1 MSLKTVA
8 ICALVAVATSVTIS
22 AAVSPGENI
31 LSNGK
36 LEADQTDYPICWSVY
51 IRDRKLVKWMPS
63 GGPDSLP
70 HFRLFSTAP
79 EPHDTT
85 IRQGGLRLASNG
97 VYRLSVKVRT
107 KDFRYRNAGVVVANG
122 GWKRSVAVGNIPK
135 DTAGKWK
142 EMACRFEPFDKDGVH
157 TVIFF
162 ASGFTGTFDVA
173 DPRLTAENDVALAE
187 TEPSALSAAATAP
200 RFVPFA
206 PLLWEIPRAKREVT
220 FRFFG
225 KVPSGRL
232 EDYDL
237 ELSVDEAAVAGRPPY
252 QTASVATASVATAS
266 VATAS
271 VATASVG
278 CARRARRTPL
288 SKGPI
293 IVTLPEGV
301 EQGVMTVRGVAR
313 ATGRE
318 MCREQFTFRTVDAP
332 EIPAECGRRLNN
344 LSTELLNEPLGVGCS
359 RYGEFR
365 GLGEKEKTQKNS
377 KAPKLPEAKATASFR
392 FTMPRSGWL
401 YIAVRRAEGCPP
413 YHAESS
419 GRARCPQ
426 RAVSVMLDGREVI
439 GAGTPRAETFREV
452 EVGPHEITVK
462 GGEGRL
468 VVRSIAEI
476 ISYCPCVKCPV
487 REGPCYDWPY
497 EERYVLPAIT
507 TQNGGNI
514 PTNALPSFRTR
525 GYRWIANLNTTGLSS
540 NALERA
546 LTGCTGLTAPYY
558 SGVTCDEQFF
568 YKPHEIAAYTKGLKA
583 YDFVHSPERVI
594 YTWIVGKPMTPAL
607 DQEFLAT
614 CINASRGRGKLL
626 LEMYC
631 RTNGETEEEA
641 HAHLKRYVADTL
653 DRYRERHPLAVA
665 SAGAIFGNF
674 NQVPI
679 LSLVH
684 NPAIDYKYYLDMQL
698 NLAAND
704 PSCRDLGAV
713 GYWGCNYADDEM
725 KRWSFALM
733 RHYVVEGR
741 TNMLSSAYGFRY
753 RPGHLEDGDF
763 CGGRGA
769 TALPDCGG
777 GRGAT
782 ALPDGGGHAG
792 RVTLPAPWKATGN
805 VHTDSHPEFARRSQ
819 CRWGG
824 NGGVGDTFA
833 VLVREDGAPA
843 TVSQTAK
850 GLVPGRTYCLQ
861 FSTFDVKDVK
871 ANRIAPRR
879 FGIDVKLGAGA
890 EIRKDLSWV
899 YVDKRTKG
907 RYDFNDNVARVN
919 LHHIVFTAR
928 AAETE
933 IVFDNVGAEAGEEL
947 GINYVSLTPYFEG
960 SASDL

>member
-1 MSLKTVA
+1 MNARVA
-8 ICALVAVATSVTIS
+8 AFLPLMVLASAF

-79 EPHDTT
+79 EPYDTT
-85 IRQGGLRLASNG
+85 IRQGGIRLASNG

-107 KDFRYRNAGVVVANG
+107 KDFRYKNAGVVVANG
-122 GWKRSVAVGNIPK
+122 GWKRSVAVGNIPR

-142 EMACRFEPFDKDGVH
+142 EMSCGFEPFDKDGVH

-173 DPRLTAENDVALAE
+173 DPRLTAENDIALAE
-187 TEPSALSAAATAP
+187 TEPSVLSAAANMP
-200 RFVPFA
+200 RFVPMA
-206 PLLWEIPRAKREVT
+206 PLLWEIPRTKREVT

-225 KVPSGRL
+225 KVPSGRV
-232 EDYDL
+232 EDYDFVVSVKDG
-237 ELSVDEAAVAGRPPY
+237 ELRVP
-252 QTASVATASVATAS
+252 
-266 VATAS
+266 
-271 VATASVG
+271 
-278 CARRARRTPL
+278 
-288 SKGPI
+288 
-293 IVTLPEGV
+293 VTEGLMTVKLPEGADG
-301 EQGVMTVRGVAR
+301 GVMTVRGVAR

-318 MCREQFTFRTVDAP
+318 MCREQFAFRTVDAP
-332 EIPAECGRRLNN
+332 AIPASCGRRLNN
-344 LSTELLNEPLGVGCS
+344 LSTELLAAPLNGGCEP
-359 RYGEFR
+359 
-365 GLGEKEKTQKNS
+365 Q
-377 KAPKLPEAKATASFR
+377 R
-392 FTMPRSGWL
+392 FTVTAPRSGWL
-401 YIAVRRAEGCPP
+401 YIAVRRIEDKPP
-413 YHAESS
+413 YPCES
-419 GRARCPQ
+419 GGARCPQ
-426 RAVSVMLDGREVI
+426 RAVRVTLDGREVVD
-439 GAGTPRAETFREV
+439 GDTPRLETFREV
-452 EVGPHEITVK
+452 VVGPHEITVM

-468 VVRSIAEI
+468 EVRAIAEI

-487 REGPCYDWPY
+487 SEGPRYDWPY

-514 PTNALPSFRTR
+514 PTNALPSFLAR

-546 LTGCTGLTAPYY
+546 LAGCAGLTAPYY
-558 SGVTCDEQFF
+558 AGVTCDEQFF

-641 HAHLKRYVADTL
+641 QAHLKRYVADTL
-653 DRYRERHPLAVA
+653 DRYRERYPLSVA

-674 NQVPI
+674 NQLPI

-725 KRWSFALM
+725 MRWSFALM
-733 RHYVVEGR
+733 RHYVVEGH

-763 CGGRGA
+763 SGGLGTSRPT
-769 TALPDCGG
+769 TANLVGCVV
-777 GRGAT
+777 
-782 ALPDGGGHAG
+782 LN
-792 RVTLPAPWKATGN
+792 APWRTVGKVRA
-805 VHTDSHPEFARRSQ
+805 DSHPEFARRSQ

-833 VLVREDGAPA
+833 VLTREEGEPA
-843 TVSQTAK
+843 TVRQTAK

-890 EIRKDLSWV
+890 EVRKDLSWV
-899 YVDKRTKG
+899 HVDERTKG

-919 LHHIVFTAR
+919 LHHVVFTAGATEVEVLFNN
-928 AAETE
+928 AAAK
-933 IVFDNVGAEAGEEL
+933 VGEEL
-947 GINYVSLTPYFEG
+947 GLNAVSLNPYFGG
-960 SASDL
+960 SADGMQSAK

>member
-1 MSLKTVA
+1 MLM
-8 ICALVAVATSVTIS
+8 AVASAS

-79 EPHDTT
+79 EAHDTT
-85 IRQGGLRLASNG
+85 IRQGGIRLASNG
-97 VYRLSVKVRT
+97 IYRLSVKVRT
-107 KDFRYRNAGVVVANG
+107 KDFRYKNAGVVVANG
-122 GWKRSVAVGNIPK
+122 GWKQSVAVGNIPK

-142 EMACRFEPFDKDGVH
+142 EMSCRFEPFDKDGVH

-187 TEPSALSAAATAP
+187 TEPSVLSSAVHVP
-200 RFVPFA
+200 RFVPMA

-225 KVPSGRL
+225 KVQSGRV

-237 ELSVDEAAVAGRPPY
+237 VVSVKDGESRMPVTEELMTV
-252 QTASVATASVATAS
+252 
-266 VATAS
+266 
-271 VATASVG
+271 
-278 CARRARRTPL
+278 
-288 SKGPI
+288 K
-293 IVTLPEGV
+293 LPEGADS
-301 EQGVMTVRGVAR
+301 GVMTVRGVAR
-313 ATGRE
+313 VTGRE
-318 MCREQFTFRTVDAP
+318 MCREQFTFHTVDAP
-332 EIPAECGRRLNN
+332 AIPVGCGRRLNN
-344 LSTELLNEPLGVGCS
+344 LSTELLYVPLTGKGEP
-359 RYGEFR
+359 
-365 GLGEKEKTQKNS
+365 Q
-377 KAPKLPEAKATASFR
+377 R
-392 FTMPRSGWL
+392 FTVTAPRSGWL
-401 YIAVRRAEGCPP
+401 YIAVRG
-413 YHAESS
+413 
-419 GRARCPQ
+419 GQ
-426 RAVSVMLDGREVI
+426 KVGIVTLDGREVI
-439 GAGTPRAETFREV
+439 DGDTPRLETFREV
-452 EVGPHEITVK
+452 AVGPHEITVK

-468 VVRSIAEI
+468 VVRDIAEI

-487 REGPCYDWPY
+487 SEGPRYDWPY
-497 EERYVLPAIT
+497 EERYVLPAST
-507 TQNGGNI
+507 TQNGGII
-514 PTNALPSFRTR
+514 PTNALPSFLAR
-525 GYRWIANLNTTGLSS
+525 GYRWIANLNTTGLSAD
-540 NALERA
+540 ALERA
-546 LTGCTGLTAPYY
+546 LAGCAGLTAPSYA
-558 SGVTCDEQFF
+558 GVTCDEQFF

-583 YDFVHSPERVI
+583 YDFAHSPERVI

-631 RTNGETEEEA
+631 RTNGETEKEA
-641 HAHLKRYVADTL
+641 QAHLKRYVVDAL
-653 DRYRERHPLAVA
+653 DRYRERHPLSVA
-665 SAGAIFGNF
+665 SAGVVFGNF
-674 NQVPI
+674 NQMPI

-684 NPAIDYKYYLDMQL
+684 DPAIDYKYYLDMQL

-733 RHYVVEGR
+733 RHYVVEGH
-741 TNMLSSAYGFRY
+741 TNMLSSAHGFRY

-763 CGGRGA
+763 SGGFASWRTSGKVRA
-769 TALPDCGG
+769 
-777 GRGAT
+777 
-782 ALPDGGGHAG
+782 
-792 RVTLPAPWKATGN
+792 
-805 VHTDSHPEFARRSQ
+805 DSHPEFARRSQ

-833 VLVREDGAPA
+833 VLTREEGAPA
-843 TVSQTAK
+843 TVGQTAK

-879 FGIDVKLGAGA
+879 FGIDVKLGVGA
-890 EIRKDLSWV
+890 EVRKDLSWLH
-899 YVDKRTKG
+899 VDNRVKG

-919 LHHIVFTAR
+919 LHHVVFTAGT
-928 AAETE
+928 TE
-933 IVFDNVGAEAGEEL
+933 VEVLFDNAAAKVGEEL
-947 GINYVSLTPYFEG
+947 GLNAVSLNPYFEG
-960 SASDL
+960 SASEMEQ

>member
-1 MSLKTVA
+1 MKARVSAVLM
-8 ICALVAVATSVTIS
+8 LMAVASVS
-22 AAVSPGENI
+22 AAVTPGENI

-63 GGPDSLP
+63 GGPGSLP

-79 EPHDTT
+79 EAHDTT
-85 IRQGGLRLASNG
+85 IRQGGIRLASNG

-107 KDFRYRNAGVVVANG
+107 KGFCYKNAGVVVANG
-122 GWKRSVAVGNIPK
+122 GWKRSVAVGNIPR

-142 EMACRFEPFDKDGVH
+142 EMSCRFEPFDKDGVH

-187 TEPSALSAAATAP
+187 TEPSVLSSAVHVP
-200 RFVPFA
+200 RFVPMA

-225 KVPSGRL
+225 KVQSGRV

-237 ELSVDEAAVAGRPPY
+237 ECKIENVKCKSEGLVVTVPVRKESIV
-252 QTASVATASVATAS
+252 
-266 VATAS
+266 
-271 VATASVG
+271 
-278 CARRARRTPL
+278 
-288 SKGPI
+288 
-293 IVTLPEGV
+293 VTLPEGADS
-301 EQGVMTVRGVAR
+301 GVMTVRGVAR

-318 MCREQFTFRTVDAP
+318 ICREQFTFRTVDAP
-332 EIPAECGRRLNN
+332 AIPVGRGRRLNN
-344 LSTELLNEPLGVGCS
+344 LSTELLSVPLTGKGEPH
-359 RYGEFR
+359 
-365 GLGEKEKTQKNS
+365 
-377 KAPKLPEAKATASFR
+377 R
-392 FTMPRSGWL
+392 FTVTAPRSGWL
-401 YIAVRRAEGCPP
+401 YIAVRG
-413 YHAESS
+413 
-419 GRARCPQ
+419 GQ
-426 RAVSVMLDGREVI
+426 QVAVVTLDGRAVI
-439 GAGTPRAETFREV
+439 DGDMTRLETFREV
-452 EVGPHEITVK
+452 AGGPHEITVK

-468 VVRSIAEI
+468 VVRDIAEI

-487 REGPCYDWPY
+487 SEGPRYDWPY
-497 EERYVLPAIT
+497 EERYVLPAVT
-507 TQNGGNI
+507 TQNGGII
-514 PTNALPSFRTR
+514 PTNAIPSFLAR
-525 GYRWIANLNTTGLSS
+525 GYRWIANLNTTALSAD
-540 NALERA
+540 ALERA
-546 LTGCTGLTAPYY
+546 LAGCAGLTAPYY
-558 SGVTCDEQFF
+558 AGVTCDEQFF

-583 YDFVHSPERVI
+583 YDFAHSPERVI

-631 RTNGETEEEA
+631 RTNGETEKEA
-641 HAHLKRYVADTL
+641 QAHLKRYVVDAL
-653 DRYRERHPLAVA
+653 DRYRERHPLSVA
-665 SAGAIFGNF
+665 SAGVVFGNF
-674 NQVPI
+674 NQMPI

-684 NPAIDYKYYLDMQL
+684 DPAIDYKYYLDMQL

-733 RHYVVEGR
+733 RHYVVEGH
-741 TNMLSSAYGFRY
+741 TNMLSSAHGFRY

-763 CGGRGA
+763 SGGFASWRTSGKVRA
-769 TALPDCGG
+769 
-777 GRGAT
+777 
-782 ALPDGGGHAG
+782 
-792 RVTLPAPWKATGN
+792 
-805 VHTDSHPEFARRSQ
+805 DSHPEFARRSQ

-833 VLVREDGAPA
+833 VLTREEGASA
-843 TVSQTAK
+843 TVGQTAK
-850 GLVPGRTYCLQ
+850 GLVPGCTYCLQ

-879 FGIDVKLGAGA
+879 FGIDVKLGVGA
-890 EIRKDLSWV
+890 EVRKDLSWV
-899 YVDKRTKG
+899 HVDNRVKG

-919 LHHIVFTAR
+919 LHHIVFTAC

-933 IVFDNVGAEAGEEL
+933 IVFNNAAAKVGEEL
-947 GINYVSLTPYFEG
+947 GLNAVSLNPYFEG
-960 SASDL
+960 SASEMEQ

>member
-1 MSLKTVA
+1 MNARVA
-8 ICALVAVATSVTIS
+8 AFLPLMALVSAF

-70 HFRLFSTAP
+70 HFRLFSTVP

-85 IRQGGLRLASNG
+85 IRQGGIRLASNG

-142 EMACRFEPFDKDGVH
+142 EMSCRFEPFDKDGVH

-173 DPRLTAENDVALAE
+173 DPRLTAENDIARTE
-187 TEPSALSAAATAP
+187 TEPSVLTAAANAP
-200 RFVPFA
+200 RFVPMA
-206 PLLWEIPRAKREVT
+206 PLLWEIPRTKREVT

-225 KVPSGRL
+225 KVPSGQV

-237 ELSVDEAAVAGRPPY
+237 ECKIENVKCKMDLPVVTVPIRKGVIVVALPAGVD
-252 QTASVATASVATAS
+252 S
-266 VATAS
+266 
-271 VATASVG
+271 
-278 CARRARRTPL
+278 
-288 SKGPI
+288 
-293 IVTLPEGV
+293 
-301 EQGVMTVRGVAR
+301 GVMTVRGVTR

-318 MCREQFTFRTVDAP
+318 ICREQFTFRTVDAP
-332 EIPAECGRRLNN
+332 AIPADCGRRLNN
-344 LSTELLNEPLGVGCS
+344 LSTELLSEPLKGNGTSQRFNV
-359 RYGEFR
+359 
-365 GLGEKEKTQKNS
+365 
-377 KAPKLPEAKATASFR
+377 TA
-392 FTMPRSGWL
+392 PRSGWL
-401 YIAVRRAEGCPP
+401 YIAVRRLEDKLP
-413 YHAESS
+413 YQCKPSYQCES

-426 RAVSVMLDGREVI
+426 RAVRVTLDGRAVI
-439 GAGTPRAETFREV
+439 DDDTPRLETFREIT
-452 EVGPHEITVK
+452 VGPHEITVK

-468 VVRSIAEI
+468 VVRAIAEI

-487 REGPCYDWPY
+487 SEGPRYDWPY

-514 PTNALPSFRTR
+514 PTNALPSFLAR

-546 LTGCTGLTAPYY
+546 LAGCAGLTAPYY

-583 YDFVHSPERVI
+583 YDFTHSPERII

-614 CINASRGRGKLL
+614 CINASRGRGRLL

-641 HAHLKRYVADTL
+641 QAHLKRYVADAI
-653 DRYRERHPLAVA
+653 DRYRERHPLSVA

-704 PSCRDLGAV
+704 LSCRDLGAV

-733 RHYVVEGR
+733 RHYVVEGH
-741 TNMLSSAYGFRY
+741 TNMLSSVYGFRY

-763 CGGRGA
+763 SGGLGTSRP
-769 TALPDCGG
+769 TNSNLV
-777 GRGAT
+777 
-782 ALPDGGGHAG
+782 G
-792 RVTLPAPWKATGN
+792 RVVLNASWRTSGKVRA
-805 VHTDSHPEFARRSQ
+805 DSYPEFARRSQ

-833 VLVREDGAPA
+833 VLTREKGAPA

-890 EIRKDLSWV
+890 EVRKDLSWV
-899 YVDKRTKG
+899 HVDERTKG

-928 AAETE
+928 AIEME
-933 IVFDNVGAEAGEEL
+933 IVFDNAAAAAGEEL
-947 GINYVSLTPYFEG
+947 GINYVSLLPYY
-960 SASDL
+960 SAD

>member
-1 MSLKTVA
+1 MNARVA
-8 ICALVAVATSVTIS
+8 AFLPLMVLASAF

-79 EPHDTT
+79 EPYDTT
-85 IRQGGLRLASNG
+85 IRQGGIRLASNG

-107 KDFRYRNAGVVVANG
+107 KDFRYKNAGVVVANG
-122 GWKRSVAVGNIPK
+122 GWKRSVAVGNIPR

-142 EMACRFEPFDKDGVH
+142 EMSCRCEPFDKDGVH

-173 DPRLTAENDVALAE
+173 DPRLTAENDIALAE
-187 TEPSALSAAATAP
+187 TEPSVLSAAANMP
-200 RFVPFA
+200 RFVPMA
-206 PLLWEIPRAKREVT
+206 PLLWEIPRTKREVT

-225 KVPSGRL
+225 KVPSGRV
-232 EDYDL
+232 EDYDFVVSVKDG
-237 ELSVDEAAVAGRPPY
+237 ELRVP
-252 QTASVATASVATAS
+252 
-266 VATAS
+266 
-271 VATASVG
+271 
-278 CARRARRTPL
+278 
-288 SKGPI
+288 
-293 IVTLPEGV
+293 VTEGLMTVKLPEGADG
-301 EQGVMTVRGVAR
+301 GVMTVRGVAR

-318 MCREQFTFRTVDAP
+318 MCREQFAFRTVDAP
-332 EIPAECGRRLNN
+332 AIPASCGRRLNN
-344 LSTELLNEPLGVGCS
+344 LSTELLAAPLNGGCEP
-359 RYGEFR
+359 
-365 GLGEKEKTQKNS
+365 Q
-377 KAPKLPEAKATASFR
+377 R
-392 FTMPRSGWL
+392 FTVTAPRSGWL
-401 YIAVRRAEGCPP
+401 YIAVRRLEDKPP
-413 YHAESS
+413 YPCES
-419 GRARCPQ
+419 GGARCPQ
-426 RAVSVMLDGREVI
+426 RAVRVTLDGREVVD
-439 GAGTPRAETFREV
+439 GDTPRLETFREV
-452 EVGPHEITVK
+452 VVGPHEITVM

-468 VVRSIAEI
+468 EVRAIAEI

-487 REGPCYDWPY
+487 SEGPRYDWPY

-514 PTNALPSFRTR
+514 PTNALPSFLAR

-546 LTGCTGLTAPYY
+546 LAGCAGLTAPYY
-558 SGVTCDEQFF
+558 AGVTCDEQFF

-641 HAHLKRYVADTL
+641 QAHLKRYVADTL
-653 DRYRERHPLAVA
+653 DRYRERYPLSVA

-674 NQVPI
+674 NQLPI

-733 RHYVVEGR
+733 RHYVVEGH

-763 CGGRGA
+763 SGGLGTSRPT
-769 TALPDCGG
+769 TANLVGCVV
-777 GRGAT
+777 
-782 ALPDGGGHAG
+782 LN
-792 RVTLPAPWKATGN
+792 APWRTVGKVRA
-805 VHTDSHPEFARRSQ
+805 DSHPEFARRSQ

-833 VLVREDGAPA
+833 VLTREEGEPA
-843 TVSQTAK
+843 TVRQTAK

-890 EIRKDLSWV
+890 EVRKDLSWV
-899 YVDKRTKG
+899 HVDERTQG

-919 LHHIVFTAR
+919 LHHIVFIAR
-928 AAETE
+928 ATETE
-933 IVFDNVGAEAGEEL
+933 IIFDNAAAKVGEEL
-947 GINYVSLTPYFEG
+947 GLNAVSLNPYFGG
-960 SASDL
+960 SADGMQSAK

>member
-1 MSLKTVA
+1 MK
-8 ICALVAVATSVTIS
+8 IALFWLSWLFAAFAAF
-22 AAVSPGENI
+22 AAVKPGENI

-51 IRDRKLVKWMPS
+51 IRDRKLVKWIPS

-70 HFRLFSTAP
+70 HFRLFSTTP

-85 IRQGGLRLASNG
+85 IRQGGIRLASNG

-107 KDFRYRNAGVVVANG
+107 KDFIYKNAGVVVASG
-122 GWKRSVAVGNIPK
+122 GWRQSKAVGNIPK
-135 DTAGKWK
+135 DTDGQWR
-142 EMACRFEPFDKDGVH
+142 EMSCKFKTFAEKGIH
-157 TVIFF
+157 QVIFF

-173 DPRLTAENDVALAE
+173 DVRLTAENDIALAE
-187 TEPSALSAAATAP
+187 TEPSALSAAANVP
-200 RFVPFA
+200 RFVPMA

-225 KVPSGRL
+225 KVPSGRV

-237 ELSVDEAAVAGRPPY
+237 ECKIENVNCKMDRPVVAV
-252 QTASVATASVATAS
+252 
-266 VATAS
+266 
-271 VATASVG
+271 
-278 CARRARRTPL
+278 
-288 SKGPI
+288 PI
-293 IVTLPEGV
+293 RNGSIVVTLPEGA
-301 EQGVMTVRGVAR
+301 EQGVMTVRGVER

-318 MCREQFTFRTVDAP
+318 ICRKQFTFRTVDAP
-332 EIPAECGRRLNN
+332 AIPAGCGRRLNN
-344 LSTELLNEPLGVGCS
+344 LSTELLSTPLKGG
-359 RYGEFR
+359 G
-365 GLGEKEKTQKNS
+365 GAQ
-377 KAPKLPEAKATASFR
+377 R
-392 FTMPRSGWL
+392 FTVTAPRTGWL
-401 YIAVRRAEGCPP
+401 YIAVRGGQQA
-413 YHAESS
+413 AT
-419 GRARCPQ
+419 
-426 RAVSVMLDGREVI
+426 VTLDGREVI
-439 GAGTPRAETFREV
+439 DGDTPRLETFREV
-452 EVGPHEITVK
+452 SVGLHEIVVT

-468 VVRSIAEI
+468 VVRAIAEI

-487 REGPCYDWPY
+487 REGPRYDWPY
-497 EERYVLPAIT
+497 EERYVLPALT
-507 TQNGGNI
+507 TENGGRI
-514 PTNALPSFRTR
+514 PTNALPSFLAR

-540 NALERA
+540 NALGQA
-546 LTGCTGLTAPYY
+546 LAGCAGLTAPYY

-583 YDFVHSPERVI
+583 YDFTHSPERII

-641 HAHLKRYVADTL
+641 HAHLKRYVADAL

-665 SAGAIFGNF
+665 SAGVIFGNF

-684 NPAIDYKYYLDMQL
+684 NPSIDYKYYLDMQL

-733 RHYVVEGR
+733 RHYVVEGH
-741 TNMLSSAYGFRY
+741 TNLLSSAYGFRY

-763 CGGRGA
+763 SGGFASWRTSGKVRA
-769 TALPDCGG
+769 
-777 GRGAT
+777 
-782 ALPDGGGHAG
+782 
-792 RVTLPAPWKATGN
+792 
-805 VHTDSHPEFARRSQ
+805 DSHPEFARRSQ

-833 VLVREDGAPA
+833 VLTREEGAPA

-871 ANRIAPRR
+871 ANRIAPNR
-879 FGIDVKLGAGA
+879 FGIDVKLGAGV
-890 EIRKDLSWV
+890 EVRKDLSWV
-899 YVDKRTKG
+899 HVDKRTKG

-933 IVFDNVGAEAGEEL
+933 IVFDNAAAATGEEL
-947 GINYVSLTPYFEG
+947 GINYVSLLPYY
-960 SASDL
+960 SAD

>member
-1 MSLKTVA
+1 MDMSIKTVA
-8 ICALVAVATSVTIS
+8 ICALVAVATSATIS
-22 AAVSPGENI
+22 AAVGPGENI

-85 IRQGGLRLASNG
+85 IRQGGIRLASNG

-142 EMACRFEPFDKDGVH
+142 EMSCRFEPFDKDGVH

-173 DPRLTAENDVALAE
+173 DPRLTAENDVARTE

-200 RFVPFA
+200 RFVPMA
-206 PLLWEIPRAKREVT
+206 PLLWEIPWAKREVT

-225 KVPSGRL
+225 KVPSGRV

-237 ELSVDEAAVAGRPPY
+237 ECKIENGKSKMGGLRP
-252 QTASVATASVATAS
+252 VATATV
-266 VATAS
+266 
-271 VATASVG
+271 
-278 CARRARRTPL
+278 RED
-288 SKGPI
+288 PI
-293 IVTLPEGV
+293 IVTLPKGV

-332 EIPAECGRRLNN
+332 AIPPSCGRRLNN
-344 LSTELLNEPLGVGCS
+344 LSTELLSVPLSVEGGALRV
-359 RYGEFR
+359 
-365 GLGEKEKTQKNS
+365 EK
-377 KAPKLPEAKATASFR
+377 KLNAQRRFM

-401 YIAVRRAEGCPP
+401 YIAVRGGQQVA
-413 YHAESS
+413 A
-419 GRARCPQ
+419 
-426 RAVSVMLDGREVI
+426 VMLDGREVI
-439 GAGTPRAETFREV
+439 DGDTPRLETFREV
-452 EVGPHEITVK
+452 AVGPHEITVN

-468 VVRSIAEI
+468 VVRVLAEI

-497 EERYVLPAIT
+497 EERHVLPAIT

-514 PTNALPSFRTR
+514 PTNALPSFLAR

-546 LTGCTGLTAPYY
+546 LAGCAGLTAPYY

-583 YDFVHSPERVI
+583 YDFTHLPERVI

-614 CINASRGRGKLL
+614 CINASRGRGRLL

-641 HAHLKRYVADTL
+641 RAHLKRYVADAL

-733 RHYVVEGR
+733 RHYVVEGH

-753 RPGHLEDGDF
+753 CPGHLQDGDF
-763 CGGRGA
+763 S
-769 TALPDCGG
+769 GG
-777 GRGAT
+777 GWGQPPSHHPREGAC
-782 ALPDGGGHAG
+782 PH
-792 RVTLPAPWKATGN
+792 APWNATGK
-805 VHTDSHPEFARRSQ
+805 VRVDSHPEFARRSQ

-833 VLVREDGAPA
+833 VLTREEGAPA

-850 GLVPGRTYCLQ
+850 WLVPGRTYCLQ

-890 EIRKDLSWV
+890 EVRKDLSWLH
-899 YVDKRTKG
+899 VDKRTKG

-933 IVFDNVGAEAGEEL
+933 IVFDNTAAVTGEEL
-947 GINYVSLTPYFEG
+947 GLNYVSLTPYFDG
-960 SASDL
+960 SASGL

>member
-1 MSLKTVA
+1 MNARVA
-8 ICALVAVATSVTIS
+8 AFLPLMVLASAF

-70 HFRLFSTAP
+70 HFRLFATAP

-85 IRQGGLRLASNG
+85 IRQGGIRLASNG

-107 KDFRYRNAGVVVANG
+107 KDFHYKNAGVVVANG

-135 DTAGKWK
+135 DTAGKWE
-142 EMACRFEPFDKDGVH
+142 EMSCRFEPFDKDGVH

-173 DPRLTAENDVALAE
+173 DPRLTAENDIARTE
-187 TEPSALSAAATAP
+187 TEPSVLSAAANAP
-200 RFVPFA
+200 RFVPMA
-206 PLLWEIPRAKREVT
+206 PLLWEIPRATREVT

-225 KVPSGRL
+225 KVPSGRV

-237 ELSVDEAAVAGRPPY
+237 ECKIENVKCKRERLVVTVPVRKE
-252 QTASVATASVATAS
+252 
-266 VATAS
+266 
-271 VATASVG
+271 
-278 CARRARRTPL
+278 
-288 SKGPI
+288 PI
-293 IVTLPEGV
+293 VVTLPEGADG
-301 EQGVMTVRGVAR
+301 GVMTVRGVAR

-332 EIPAECGRRLNN
+332 AIPAGCGRRLNN
-344 LSTELLNEPLGVGCS
+344 LSTELLAAPLKGN
-359 RYGEFR
+359 GES
-365 GLGEKEKTQKNS
+365 Q
-377 KAPKLPEAKATASFR
+377 R
-392 FTMPRSGWL
+392 FTVTAPRSGWL
-401 YIAVRRAEGCPP
+401 YIAVRDG
-413 YHAESS
+413 
-419 GRARCPQ
+419 Q
-426 RAVSVMLDGREVI
+426 RAATVTLDGREVI
-439 GAGTPRAETFREV
+439 DGDTPRSETFREV
-452 EVGPHEITVK
+452 AVGPHEIAVK
-462 GGEGRL
+462 GGEGQL
-468 VVRSIAEI
+468 VVRAIAEI

-487 REGPCYDWPY
+487 NEGPCYDWPY

-507 TQNGGNI
+507 TQNGGII
-514 PTNALPSFRTR
+514 PTNALPSFLAR

-546 LTGCTGLTAPYY
+546 LAGCAGLTAPSYA
-558 SGVTCDEQFF
+558 GVTCDEQFF

-583 YDFVHSPERVI
+583 YDFKYSPERVI

-631 RTNGETEEEA
+631 RTNGETEEA
-641 HAHLKRYVADTL
+641 AQAHLKRYVADAL
-653 DRYRERHPLAVA
+653 DRCRERHPLSVA

-704 PSCRDLGAV
+704 LSCRDLGAV

-733 RHYVVEGR
+733 RHYVVEGH

-763 CGGRGA
+763 SGGLGTSRPT
-769 TALPDCGG
+769 TANLV
-777 GRGAT
+777 
-782 ALPDGGGHAG
+782 G
-792 RVTLPAPWKATGN
+792 RVVLNAPWRTVGKVRA
-805 VHTDSHPEFARRSQ
+805 DSHPEFARRSQ

-833 VLVREDGAPA
+833 ALTREEGTPA
-843 TVSQTAK
+843 TVCQTAK

-890 EIRKDLSWV
+890 EMRKDLSWV
-899 YVDKRTKG
+899 HVDERTKG

-933 IVFDNVGAEAGEEL
+933 IIFDNAAAATGEEL
-947 GINYVSLTPYFEG
+947 GLNYVSLLPYY
-960 SASDL
+960 SAD